1 MTVKIGNSQYV
12 TVAER
17 VAAAHQD
24 EGFSML
30 SEEVISIGS
39 RYFVRIIIEVKG
51 KNYIG
56 SAEIKFDAKPG
67 SPDASNPYECA
78 QTSSLGRCLGFA
90 GYGSAESIASADEM
104 VRSQPAEPSQSRHNG
119 QQDVPFSRPSD
130 VLSARIKA
138 LSARAREVGIDDNVK
153 WASMLRYLDIGKIK
167 GEAEIALIESYL
179 TQEAEKRE
187 KTTF

>member
-1 MTVKIGNSQYV
+1 MTVKIHNVEYV

-17 VAAAHQD
+17 VTACHAD

-30 SEEVISIGS
+30 SEELFSIGE
-39 RYFVRIIIEVKG
+39 RHFVRIAIEVKG
-51 KNYIG
+51 KQYI
-56 SAEIKFDAKPG
+56 
-67 SPDASNPYECA
+67 
-78 QTSSLGRCLGFA
+78 
-90 GYGSAESIASADEM
+90 GSAESIASADEM
-104 VRSQPAEPSQSRHNG
+104 VRSDAPPSRQNG
-119 QQDVPFSRPSD
+119 QQDAQAGRPSD
-130 VLSARIKA
+130 ALSARIKA

>member
-1 MTVKIGNSQYV
+1 MTVKIHNVEYV

-17 VAAAHQD
+17 VTACHAD

-30 SEEVISIGS
+30 SEELFSIGE
-39 RYFVRIIIEVKG
+39 RHFVRIAIEVKG
-51 KNYIG
+51 KQYIG
-56 SAEIKFDAKPG
+56 SAEVKFGAKAG

-78 QTSSLGRCLGFA
+78 QTSALGRCLGFS
-90 GYGSAESIASADEM
+90 GYGSVESIASADEM
-104 VRSQPAEPSQSRHNG
+104 VRSDAPPSRQNG
-119 QQDVPFSRPSD
+119 QQDAQAGRPSD
-130 VLSARIKA
+130 ALSARIKA